1 MQYVNQNVQ
10 IQNLPLSV
18 WPWMSLLAYSES
30 ASQKVKLMV
39 IIFKNHEESEIL
51 LYSQD
56 KI

>member
-1 MQYVNQNVQ
+1 
-10 IQNLPLSV
+10 
-18 WPWMSLLAYSES
+18 MSLLAYSES